1 MVQSHID
8 KGREEVNYQEWNSRQ
23 REAEETIEVIE
34 EGSMP
39 PSYYTMFG
47 KHPEAKLTDAEISE
61 LIAGLRATPGFNEN
75 D

>member
-1 MVQSHID
+1 M
-8 KGREEVNYQEWNSRQ
+8 NYQEWNLRQ
-23 REAEETIEVIE
+23 REAEETIEVIK

-61 LIAGLRATPGFNEN
+61 LITGLLATGGMNEN

>member
-1 MVQSHID
+1 
-8 KGREEVNYQEWNSRQ
+8 VNYQEWNSRQ
-23 REAEETIEVIE
+23 RNADETIEVIK

-61 LIAGLRATPGFNEN
+61 LITGLLATGGMNEN